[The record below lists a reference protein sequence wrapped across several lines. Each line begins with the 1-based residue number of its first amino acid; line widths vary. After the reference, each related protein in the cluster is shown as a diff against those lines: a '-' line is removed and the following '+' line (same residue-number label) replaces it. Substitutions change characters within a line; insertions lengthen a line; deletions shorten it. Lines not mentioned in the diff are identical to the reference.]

1 MNHPH
6 HRAFALVL
14 ASWAGLTAPGATAQG
29 LRLPAT
35 PQGQGLTLPAPAA
48 TIAPAT
54 PATMAAS
61 APQAGRSS
69 SATGW
74 ADFIVAVVTSEPVTN
89 NEVRSR
95 LVRAEAQIARQ
106 GARMPS
112 REWLAPEVLERLILE
127 RVQLQEARESGIRV
141 DDFALAQA
149 EQGVARQNGMT
160 LEQFHA
166 RLERDGIGKE
176 RFPPELPHQLLEQRR
191 REREV
196 DARVQVSEQDID
208 QYLHAEPPAGAQAKP
223 MEINLGHVLVLVPE
237 DATPPHLA
245 QPPAPPEAP
254 PRGRVAGGRARA
266 QQAAERLRSGA
277 DFATVA
283 REFSDAPEGQRA
295 GGMLGLRPVDRYP
308 ELFVSSTRGLPVGS
322 LVAPVRS
329 PAGLHLL
336 KVEQRAI
343 AGQPATALQSH
354 ARHILL
360 PPGPGM
366 PQTAAA
372 ERLADYRRR
381 VLAGQADFAALAREH
396 SQDDGRAKKGRDL
409 GWASPGQYVPEFE
422 QALQALQPG
431 DISAPL
437 VTRFGVHMI
446 ELLERR
452 QASLTARE
460 QRDVARQ
467 AVREKKLDQAYLSWT
482 QDLRARAYVEYRDPP
497 R

>member
-1 MNHPH
+1 MNHRD

-14 ASWAGLTAPGATAQG
+14 ASLAGLTAPGATAQG

-48 TIAPAT
+48 ALAPAT
-54 PATMAAS
+54 SGTSGTMAAS
-61 APQAGRSS
+61 APQAGRGS

-74 ADFIVAVVTSEPVTN
+74 ADFIVAVVNSEPVTN

-95 LVRAEAQIARQ
+95 LVRTEAQIARQ
-106 GARMPS
+106 GASMPS
-112 REWLAPEVLERLILE
+112 REWLAHEVLERLILE
-127 RVQLQEARESGIRV
+127 RVQLQQARESGIRV

-160 LEQFHA
+160 LEQFYA

-176 RFPPELPHQLLEQRR
+176 RFRAELRDQLLEQRL

-208 QYLHAEPPAGAQAKP
+208 QYLREEPPARADAKP

-237 DATPPHLA
+237 NATPA
-245 QPPAPPEAP
+245 Q
-254 PRGRVAGGRARA
+254 VAERRARA

-322 LVAPVRS
+322 LVGPVRS
-329 PAGLHLL
+329 PAGFHLL
-336 KVEQRAI
+336 KVEQRVI
-343 AGQPATALQSH
+343 AGQPATVLQSH

-360 PPGPGM
+360 RTGPRM
-366 PQTAAA
+366 SETAAA

-396 SQDDGRAKKGRDL
+396 SQDDGSAKKGGDL
-409 GWASPGQYVPEFE
+409 GWANPGQYVPEFE

-437 VTRFGVHMI
+437 VTRFGVHLI

-460 QRDVARQ
+460 QRDLARQ
-467 AVREKKLDQAYLSWT
+467 VVREKKLDQAYISWT

>member
-74 ADFIVAVVTSEPVTN
+74 ADFIVAVVNSEPVTN

-95 LVRAEAQIARQ
+95 LVRAEAQIAPQ
-106 GARMPS
+106 GASMPS
-112 REWLAPEVLERLILE
+112 REWLAHEVLERLILE
-127 RVQLQEARESGIRV
+127 RLQLQQARESGIRV
-141 DDFALAQA
+141 DDFALAPA

-176 RFPPELPHQLLEQRR
+176 RFRAELRDQLLEQRL

-237 DATPPHLA
+237 DATPA
-245 QPPAPPEAP
+245 QVAERRGRGQQGGWGGAPTLPRWRANFPTP
-254 PRGRVAGGRARA
+254 PRA
-266 QQAAERLRSGA
+266 S
-277 DFATVA
+277 
-283 REFSDAPEGQRA
+283 
-295 GGMLGLRPVDRYP
+295 
-308 ELFVSSTRGLPVGS
+308 
-322 LVAPVRS
+322 
-329 PAGLHLL
+329 
-336 KVEQRAI
+336 
-343 AGQPATALQSH
+343 
-354 ARHILL
+354 
-360 PPGPGM
+360 
-366 PQTAAA
+366 
-372 ERLADYRRR
+372 
-381 VLAGQADFAALAREH
+381 ALA
-396 SQDDGRAKKGRDL
+396 AC
-409 GWASPGQYVPEFE
+409 WAC
-422 QALQALQPG
+422 
-431 DISAPL
+431 
-437 VTRFGVHMI
+437 
-446 ELLERR
+446 
-452 QASLTARE
+452 ARSI
-460 QRDVARQ
+460 ATPNC
-467 AVREKKLDQAYLSWT
+467 S
-482 QDLRARAYVEYRDPP
+482 
-497 R
+497 

>member
-1 MNHPH
+1 MNHRD

-14 ASWAGLTAPGATAQG
+14 ASLAGLTAPGATAQG

-74 ADFIVAVVTSEPVTN
+74 ADFIVAVVNSEPVTN

-106 GARMPS
+106 GASMPS
-112 REWLAPEVLERLILE
+112 REWLPHEVLERLILE
-127 RVQLQEARESGIRV
+127 RVQLQQARVRGIRGGH
-141 DDFALAQA
+141 FFLAKG
-149 EQGVARQNGMT
+149 EQGVARQKCMT
-160 LEQFHA
+160 LEHFHA

-176 RFPPELPHQLLEQRR
+176 RFRAELRDQLLEQRL

-237 DATPPHLA
+237 DATPA
-245 QPPAPPEAP
+245 Q
-254 PRGRVAGGRARA
+254 VAERRARA

-322 LVAPVRS
+322 LVGPVRS
-329 PAGLHLL
+329 PAGFHLL
-336 KVEQRAI
+336 KVEQRVI
-343 AGQPATALQSH
+343 AGQPATVLHSH
-354 ARHILL
+354 ARHILVGAV
-360 PPGPGM
+360 PRIAEA
-366 PQTAAA
+366 AAA

-396 SQDDGRAKKGRDL
+396 SQDDGSAKKGGDP

-437 VTRFGVHMI
+437 VTRFGVHLI

-460 QRDVARQ
+460 QRDMARQ
-467 AVREKKLDQAYLSWT
+467 AVREKKLDQAYISWT
-482 QDLRARAYVEYRDPP
+482 QDLRARAYVESRDPP